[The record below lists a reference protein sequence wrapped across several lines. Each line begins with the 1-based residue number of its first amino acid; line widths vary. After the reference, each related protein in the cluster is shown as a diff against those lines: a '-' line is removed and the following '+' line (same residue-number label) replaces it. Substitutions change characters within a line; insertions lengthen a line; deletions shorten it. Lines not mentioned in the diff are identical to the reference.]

1 MRYTPELKE
10 LIKRVERTR
19 PPRAEKKRAG
29 VEFTPM
35 SLQEREAIL
44 KYHPDFKEEGR
55 TEILVGPNKGYRIAK
70 EMVNLLHAKSR
81 LDPDTIDPGPVHF
94 SPDALIIGAGA

>member
-1 MRYTPELKE
+1 MPHPPELKE
-10 LIKRVERTR
+10 LIKGGEKTGPARV
-19 PPRAEKKRAG
+19 EKKRAG
-29 VEFTPM
+29 EEFTPM

-44 KYHPDFKEEGR
+44 KYHPDFKEDGR

-81 LDPDTIDPGPVHF
+81 LNPDELDLSHVEF
-94 SPDALIIGAGA
+94 APDVLILGAGA

>member
-1 MRYTPELKE
+1 MPYTPELQE
-10 LIKRVERTR
+10 LIKTVEKTR
-19 PPRAEKKRAG
+19 PARVEKKRAG
-29 VEFTPM
+29 QEFPAM

-44 KYHPDFKEEGR
+44 KYHPDFKEDGR

-81 LDPDTIDPGPVHF
+81 VDPDAIDLSRADFETDVLVVG
-94 SPDALIIGAGA
+94 

>member
-1 MRYTPELKE
+1 MPYTPELRE
-10 LIKRVERTR
+10 LIKRVEKTR
-19 PPRAEKKRAG
+19 PARVEKKRAG

-44 KYHPDFKEEGR
+44 KYHPDFKEDGR

-70 EMVNLLHAKSR
+70 EMVSLLHAKSR
-81 LDPDTIDPGPVHF
+81 LDPDTVDLGRVDFETDILVIGP
-94 SPDALIIGAGA
+94 A